1 MPLWQRL
8 VIVGVVVLATTV
20 VARLIDRRIARC
32 DLPPEAITR
41 YRVLLR
47 SVTTTIMFVGLLSA
61 LLVIP
66 QVRAVAGGLL
76 ASSAVL
82 GIVVGFA
89 SQRTLGNFVAGLLIA
104 FNQPV
109 RLGDDVVIE
118 DTEGIVEE
126 IGLIYTFV
134 RTRNGDRLVIPNEKL
149 ASDTIRNSTIRSREK
164 VAEITLQ
171 VTLGR
176 GHGARSRAHPRRQRV
191 HRRCGL
197 DVELRPELAASG
209 RRRPELVRVRSRRLF
224 ARLDPGGEEPPAGRP
239 QRHEQVGCARHS
251 RDRG

>member
-1 MPLWQRL
+1 MPLWHRL
-8 VIVGVVVLATTV
+8 IVVGVVMLITVV
-20 VARLIDRRIARC
+20 VARLIDRRIARRN
-32 DLPPEAITR
+32 LAPEAITR
-41 YRVLLR
+41 YRVVRR
-47 SVTTTIMFVGLLSA
+47 SVTTTIIFVGLLSA

-104 FNQPV
+104 FTQPV

-118 DTEGIVEE
+118 DTEGVVEE

-134 RTRNGDRLVIPNEKL
+134 RTSNGDRLVIPNEKL

-164 VAEITLQ
+164 VAEITVQ
-171 VTLGR
+171 VPLGR
-176 GHGARSRAHPRRQRV
+176 DVGAVVDRLRTLRDGADVYVSELAGNATVVVRAPADDERSAEQLER
-191 HRRCGL
+191 
-197 DVELRPELAASG
+197 ELRLGAYDLLRAEGVYA
-209 RRRPELVRVRSRRLF
+209 
-224 ARLDPGGEEPPAGRP
+224 
-239 QRHEQVGCARHS
+239 
-251 RDRG
+251 

>member
-1 MPLWQRL
+1 MPLWHRL
-8 VIVGVVVLATTV
+8 VVVGVVMLITIV
-20 VARLIDRRIARC
+20 VARLIDRRIARRQ
-32 DLPPEAITR
+32 LAPEAMTR
-41 YRVLLR
+41 YRIVRR
-47 SVTTTIMFVGLLSA
+47 SVTATIMFVGLLSA

-76 ASSAVL
+76 ASSAVI

-104 FNQPV
+104 FTQPL

-118 DTEGIVEE
+118 GIEGVVEE

-164 VAEITLQ
+164 VAEISIQ
-171 VTLGR
+171 IPLGR
-176 GHGARSRAHPRRQRV
+176 DVGAVVDRLRS
-191 HRRCGL
+191 
-197 DVELRPELAASG
+197 
-209 RRRPELVRVRSRRLF
+209 LV
-224 ARLDPGGEEPPAGRP
+224 
-239 QRHEQVGCARHS
+239 
-251 RDRG
+251 